1 MCWDKKNYRKKMDPK
16 NIFNE
21 LVLASPM
28 DQCKYVILSLYSYNS
43 FFLLKSNMKFRKV
56 NKKLIEGEFWLIKPE
71 TFFLTDIFVQE

>member
-16 NIFNE
+16 IYLMNLF
-21 LVLASPM
+21 LASPM

-56 NKKLIEGEFWLIKPE
+56 NNKLIEGEFWLIKPE
-71 TFFLTDIFVQE
+71 TFFLTDIFV